1 MSKTEDS
8 LAVFWWGG
16 DGHEERDGIYLYGLW
31 RAEEIR
37 APRAPF
43 PFELE
48 PGRQIEWSRFNNPI
62 TNEYWS
68 VDHWATRIQCWP
80 SQEDWVILRGVFAPF

>member
-8 LAVFWWGG
+8 LAVFWWEG

-48 PGRQIEWSRFNNPI
+48 PG
-62 TNEYWS
+62 
-68 VDHWATRIQCWP
+68 TRLNGADLTIL
-80 SQEDWVILRGVFAPF
+80 SQMNTGA

>member
-1 MSKTEDS
+1 M
-8 LAVFWWGG
+8 
-16 DGHEERDGIYLYGLW
+16 W

-48 PGRQIEWSRFNNPI
+48 PG
-62 TNEYWS
+62 
-68 VDHWATRIQCWP
+68 TRLNGADLTIL
-80 SQEDWVILRGVFAPF
+80 SQMNTGA

>member
-8 LAVFWWGG
+8 LAVFWWEG

-48 PGRQIEWSRFNNPI
+48 SGHQIEWSRFNNPI

-68 VDHWATRIQCWP
+68 VITGLPGFNVGPVRKT
-80 SQEDWVILRGVFAPF
+80 G